1 MGSRNT
7 ALLYQIIMTIE
18 KEIMATK
25 AVTRVKPTPNPNL
38 NLAEPP
44 MYRVIY
50 INDSVTTMEFVVETL
65 VTIFNHNPETAQ
77 EVTLKIHEEGS
88 GIAAILPYEIAEQK
102 GVEVT
107 QLARNNGFPL
117 QIKLEPEE

>member
-1 MGSRNT
+1 MSSRNT
-7 ALLYQIIMTIE
+7 ALLYQIITIE

-65 VTIFNHNPETAQ
+65 VTIFNHSPETAQ
-77 EVTLKIHEEGS
+77 EVTIKIHEEGS
-88 GIAAILPYEIAEQK
+88 GTAAILPYEIAEQK